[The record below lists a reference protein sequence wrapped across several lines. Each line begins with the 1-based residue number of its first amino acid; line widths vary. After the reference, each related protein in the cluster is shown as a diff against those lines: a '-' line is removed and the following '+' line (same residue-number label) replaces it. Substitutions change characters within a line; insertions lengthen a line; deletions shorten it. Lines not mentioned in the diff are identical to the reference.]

1 MSTTVEWIVR
11 ILPSG
16 VAGLA
21 WLLRLEAKVK
31 RNREMLEQ
39 VLRRIDDRNGILERR
54 YHEQVE
60 QNERLARVEEKLDA
74 LRDLFDRFVTGELR
88 PDR

>member
-11 ILPSG
+11 ILPLA